1 MYGHFNTAVLL
12 AVRGADIDAT
22 NTEGHTGFQ
31 YVHSETDRETLKD
44 PVKRAN
50 HIAHVLGV
58 EIIN

>member
-1 MYGHFNTAVLL
+1 M
-12 AVRGADIDAT
+12 RGADIDAT